1 MTVRNMEGR
10 SGKVANQFIITGE
23 GKTTFQSYDSTIA
36 EIDDKKMEITIHPN
50 YNYSKTTGKYR
61 NQFFEQEGFSGLAT
75 LKDLEKAI
83 ENGGYNGWKVKMAS

>member
-10 SGKVANQFIITGE
+10 SGKVANQFVITGE

-83 ENGGYNGWKVKMAS
+83 ENGGYNGWTVKMAS